1 MQSNSTLRD
10 DDNHC
15 ERTLSLS
22 LAMSLLFIVLLLSSS
37 FGFTGADEVVDL
49 ICKRNPQKSYCANRN
64 IRKAPEN
71 PFAGV
76 QTNAAKTETRTDG
89 EWETPKSFR
98 NKFEQ
103 SAEDDA
109 EREDRRPQS
118 IHVELSEEED
128 ESVEVTTRRPYP
140 RHFTRA
146 PIQQNIL
153 YTVLPSIQR
162 KTYKYCP
169 HNQYT
174 FQTTCAPGKKLRYD
188 LQVFCEEYASYCGVP
203 NINLYP
209 SRYRNL
215 EDEGRPKGYGQKQK
229 NGNLGLGRSFALG
242 LGVIPGF
249 EIVGSRG
256 TDIGSMPGLDM
267 MGGLM
272 FNEGTDVGILGQR
285 TGRGPARS
293 LAALSHGL
301 PSFGLDP
308 NTKMADEKVSDAALR
323 ALGVPPV
330 PGLGKILGALNKGQ
344 KPKKGG
350 IKGYEPG
357 FDAVNK
363 KALIATGR
371 TDTDSVNV
379 PALGTVEINKGV
391 GMGIGK

>member
-1 MQSNSTLRD
+1 
-10 DDNHC
+10 
-15 ERTLSLS
+15 
-22 LAMSLLFIVLLLSSS
+22 MSLLFIVLLLISS
-37 FGFTGADEVVDL
+37 FGFTNGDEVIDL
-49 ICKRNPQKSYCANRN
+49 ICRRNPQKSYCSNQN

-71 PFAGV
+71 PFAGLKTRPEV
-76 QTNAAKTETRTDG
+76 HPTNQGSR
-89 EWETPKSFR
+89 WETSKAFR
-98 NKFEQ
+98 SKFEQ
-103 SAEDDA
+103 SEEEDFD
-109 EREDRRPQS
+109 REDRRVNNRH
-118 IHVELSEEED
+118 IELSDEED
-128 ESVEVTTRRPYP
+128 ESVEVTTRRPVRRP
-140 RHFTRA
+140 ATRA

-153 YTVLPSIQR
+153 YTVLPTLQK

-249 EIVGSRG
+249 EVVGSRG
-256 TDIGSMPGLDM
+256 ADIGSMPGLDM

-293 LAALSHGL
+293 LDALSHGI

-330 PGLGKILGALNKGQ
+330 PGLGKILGALNTGK

-357 FDAVNK
+357 FDAVDK